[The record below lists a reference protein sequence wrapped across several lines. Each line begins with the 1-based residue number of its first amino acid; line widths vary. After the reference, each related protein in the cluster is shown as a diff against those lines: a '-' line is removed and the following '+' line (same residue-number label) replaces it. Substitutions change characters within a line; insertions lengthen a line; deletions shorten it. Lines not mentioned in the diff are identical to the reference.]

1 MEGGNSMNKLIA
13 DILLGIGMLFSL
25 LGCLGLI
32 RLPDIYNRL
41 QAATKCVTLGACCIL
56 LSLAIRYGFT
66 ESGIKGLL
74 AIPIL
79 FFASTVGAHALIRGS
94 HIFGI
99 KLWEKSIIDEYKADG
114 YGGGSD
120 QENQK
125 DTSDEIS

>member
-1 MEGGNSMNKLIA
+1 MNNLISN
-13 DILLGIGMLFSL
+13 ILMGIGLIFSL

-56 LSLAIRYGFT
+56 ISLVIRYGFT

-74 AIPIL
+74 AVPVL
-79 FFASTVGAHALIRGS
+79 FFTSTVGAHALIRGS

-99 KLWEKSIIDEYKADG
+99 KLWDKSIIDDYEADG
-114 YGGGSD
+114 FGGGSD
-120 QENQK
+120 RKNIKE
-125 DTSDEIS
+125 TSDEIS

>member
-1 MEGGNSMNKLIA
+1 MNSIISNILI
-13 DILLGIGMLFSL
+13 GIGLIFSL

-56 LSLAIRYGFT
+56 ISLVIRYGLT

-74 AIPIL
+74 AVPVL
-79 FFASTVGAHALIRGS
+79 FFTSTVGAHALIRGS

-99 KLWEKSIIDEYKADG
+99 KLWDKSIVDEYEADG
-114 YGGGSD
+114 FGGGSD
-120 QENQK
+120 QNNNKE
-125 DTSDEIS
+125 

>member
-1 MEGGNSMNKLIA
+1 MNNLVS
-13 DILLGIGMLFSL
+13 DIVLGIGLLFSL

-32 RLPDIYNRL
+32 RLPDVYNRL

-56 LSLAIRYGFT
+56 LSLVIRYGFT

-99 KLWEKSIIDEYKADG
+99 KLWEKSIIDDYAKDG
-114 YGGGSD
+114 FGGAEIQNNKKETG
-120 QENQK
+120 N
-125 DTSDEIS
+125 EIS

>member
-1 MEGGNSMNKLIA
+1 MNNLISN
-13 DILLGIGMLFSL
+13 IIIGVGLLFSL

-56 LSLAIRYGFT
+56 ISLVIRYGFS

-74 AIPIL
+74 AIPML

-99 KLWEKSIIDEYKADG
+99 KLWTRSIIDDYRADG
-114 YGGGSD
+114 YGNGSD
-120 QENQK
+120 NKNQK
-125 DTSDEIS
+125 ETGYEIS

>member
-1 MEGGNSMNKLIA
+1 MNKMIA
-13 DILLGIGMLFSL
+13 DIILGVGLLFSL

-56 LSLAIRYGFT
+56 LSLVIRYGFN

-74 AIPIL
+74 AIPVL

-99 KLWEKSIIDEYKADG
+99 KLWEKSIVDDDEADG
-114 YGGGSD
+114 YVGGSKHKK
-120 QENQK
+120 QK

>member
-1 MEGGNSMNKLIA
+1 MNNLISN
-13 DILLGIGMLFSL
+13 ILMGIGLLFSL

-56 LSLAIRYGFT
+56 ISLVIRYGFT

-74 AIPIL
+74 AVPIL
-79 FFASTVGAHALIRGS
+79 FFTSTVGAHALIRGS

-99 KLWEKSIIDEYKADG
+99 KLWDKSIIDDYKADG
-114 YGGGSD
+114 LGGGSD
-120 QENQK
+120 RKNIKE
-125 DTSDEIS
+125 TSDEIS

>member
-1 MEGGNSMNKLIA
+1 MNKLIA
-13 DILLGIGMLFSL
+13 DIILGIGLLFSL

-56 LSLAIRYGFT
+56 LSLVIRYGFT

-99 KLWEKSIIDEYKADG
+99 KLWDKSIIDDYAADG
-114 YGGGSD
+114 FGGNSD
-120 QENQK
+120 HKNQK

>member
-1 MEGGNSMNKLIA
+1 MNKLIA
-13 DILLGIGMLFSL
+13 DIILGIGLLFSL
-25 LGCLGLI
+25 LGSLGLI

-56 LSLAIRYGFT
+56 LSLVVRYGFN

-99 KLWEKSIIDEYKADG
+99 KLWDKSIIDDYAADG
-114 YGGGSD
+114 FGHSSD
-120 QENQK
+120 HKNQK
-125 DTSDEIS
+125 DASDEIS